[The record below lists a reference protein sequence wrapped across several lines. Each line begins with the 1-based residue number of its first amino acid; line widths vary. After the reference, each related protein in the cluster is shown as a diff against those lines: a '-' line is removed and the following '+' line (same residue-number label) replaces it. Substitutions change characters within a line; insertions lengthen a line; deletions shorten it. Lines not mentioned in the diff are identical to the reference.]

1 MNEDRSEK
9 PRSIFGRISQALSFD
24 PKTKQDVLEVIKEA
38 AEDNLLDQEALNIIQ
53 GAMQV
58 SDLQVRDIMVPRSK
72 MVIIESDQTF
82 KEFLPTIISSAHSRF
97 PVVGKNPDEIIGVL
111 LAKDLL
117 PYLLDENEQEF
128 AVQDKLRRVTFIP
141 ESKRLN
147 VLLSEFRATRSHLAI
162 VVDEYGGIAGL
173 VTIEDVLEQ
182 IVGEI
187 EDEHDQN
194 DDEGNIRPFD
204 DSAFLVKALTEL
216 EDFDAYFNT
225 KFDKYD
231 FDTIGG
237 IVTQRFGHLPQK
249 HEEIVIDGFIFKVL
263 SSEHRRIRL
272 LQVQRVSN

>member
-9 PRSIFGRISQALSFD
+9 PRSIFGRIAQALSFD
-24 PKTKQDVLEVIKEA
+24 PKTKQEVLDVIKEA
-38 AEDNLLDQEALNIIQ
+38 ADDNLLDSEALSIIE

-58 SDLQVRDIMVPRSK
+58 AELQVRDIMVPRSK
-72 MVIIESDQTF
+72 MVIIEADQTI

-117 PYLLDENEQEF
+117 ANLLGEQDQEF
-128 AVQDKLRRVTFIP
+128 TVQDKVRKVAFIP

-147 VLLSEFRATRSHLAI
+147 VLLKEFRATRNHLAI

-173 VTIEDVLEQ
+173 ITIEDVLEQ
-182 IVGEI
+182 IVGNI
-187 EDEHDQN
+187 EDEHDQI

-204 DSAFLVKALTEL
+204 DNAFLVKALTEL
-216 EDFDAYFNT
+216 EDFDEFFGSN
-225 KFDKYD
+225 FDDYE
-231 FDTIGG
+231 FDTVGG

-249 HEEIVIDGFIFKVL
+249 DEEIIIDNFKFKIL
-263 SSEHRRIRL
+263 SSENRRIRL
-272 LQVQRVSN
+272 LQVQRIAE

>member
-9 PRSIFGRISQALSFD
+9 PRSIFGRIAQALSFD
-24 PKTKQDVLEVIKEA
+24 PKTKQQVLDVIKEA
-38 AEDNLLDQEALNIIQ
+38 AGDNLLDKEALSIIE

-58 SDLQVRDIMVPRSK
+58 SEMQVRDIMVPRSK
-72 MVIIESDQTF
+72 MVIIEADQTI

-97 PVVGKNPDEIIGVL
+97 PVVGKNPNEIIGVL

-117 PYLLDENEQEF
+117 PNLLEENEHEIT
-128 AVQDKLRRVTFIP
+128 VKDKLRDVTFIP

-147 VLLSEFRATRSHLAI
+147 ILLNEFRANRSHLAI

-173 VTIEDVLEQ
+173 ITIEDVLEQ

-187 EDEHDQN
+187 EDEHDPV
-194 DDEGNIRPFD
+194 DDDGNIRPFD
-204 DSAFLVKALTEL
+204 DNAFLVKALTEL
-216 EDFDAYFNT
+216 EDFDQYFPTN
-225 KFDKYD
+225 FDKYD
-231 FDTIGG
+231 FDTVGG

-249 HEEIVIDGFIFKVL
+249 DEEIIIDNFKFKIL

-272 LQVQRVSN
+272 LHVQRVNS